1 MKVVDIILSQL
12 GGNKF
17 LAMTGAKYLLDLGDG
32 LRFNIP
38 KNGSKAN
45 KVEITLN
52 GNDLYDVKFYKYT
65 PYKFRITKDGQF
77 KETKE
82 KCEVIKEFNDI
93 WCDMLVEVFEQTTKM
108 YTRLF

>member
-1 MKVVDIILSQL
+1 MTVANTILNQL

-32 LRFNIP
+32 LRFNLP

-45 KVEITLN
+45 KVQITLN
-52 GNDLYDVKFYKYT
+52 ANDLYDVQFIKYT

-82 KCEVIKEFNDI
+82 KVEIIKEFNDI
-93 WCDMLVEVFEQTTKM
+93 WCDMLVEIFEQTTKM

>member
-1 MKVVDIILSQL
+1 MTVANTILNQL

-17 LAMTGAKYLLDLGDG
+17 LAMTGAKYLLDLHDG

-52 GNDLYDVKFYKYT
+52 GHDLYDVKFYKYT

-82 KCEVIKEFNDI
+82 KTEIVKEFKDI
-93 WCDMLVEVFEQTTKM
+93 YCDMLVEIFEQTTKM